1 MDLFNKL
8 SYNLQEKILN
18 KIFKQQKIN
27 HNLLI
32 QQIKNISSIY
42 EDIESIDPYLITCDN
57 INIYNDNNQSD
68 TNYMIEK
75 CDFCNCIGSIR
86 KNKEIPYYNTFLYKK
101 LIYKTYKLYT
111 KFYNMKYIEHA
122 KQSYRCS
129 WSDSFM
135 CYSCYYGVNKSVST
149 QFYCSI

>member
-42 EDIESIDPYLITCDN
+42 EDIESIDPYLITCEILIFIIII
-57 INIYNDNNQSD
+57 INQIQ
-68 TNYMIEK
+68 I
-75 CDFCNCIGSIR
+75 I
-86 KNKEIPYYNTFLYKK
+86 
-101 LIYKTYKLYT
+101 
-111 KFYNMKYIEHA
+111 
-122 KQSYRCS
+122 
-129 WSDSFM
+129 
-135 CYSCYYGVNKSVST
+135 
-149 QFYCSI
+149 

>member
-57 INIYNDNNQSD
+57 INIYNNNNQSD

-75 CDFCNCIGSIR
+75 CDFVIVSVLLEKIKKYHIITHFYIRNLSI
-86 KNKEIPYYNTFLYKK
+86 KHIN
-101 LIYKTYKLYT
+101 
-111 KFYNMKYIEHA
+111 YIL
-122 KQSYRCS
+122 
-129 WSDSFM
+129 
-135 CYSCYYGVNKSVST
+135 N
-149 QFYCSI
+149 SII